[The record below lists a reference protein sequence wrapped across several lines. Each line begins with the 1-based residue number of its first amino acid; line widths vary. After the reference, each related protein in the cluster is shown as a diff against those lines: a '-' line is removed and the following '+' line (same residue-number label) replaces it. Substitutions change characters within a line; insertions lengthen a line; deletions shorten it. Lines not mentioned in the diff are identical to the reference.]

1 MKFTNYLDDY
11 RMIKAYIDK
20 PFNTDDLK
28 QLVVKRNGETINYH
42 LEELKESDHYYKY
55 LIIIFTDYQKG
66 DQYTLEINNQIYPVY
81 LRHIVSKKRFEKEN
95 DIDPNKLGSFYR
107 KQYTTFRMFSPGAK
121 ALRVVD
127 VLTKKVY
134 PMQELSFGL
143 FELVLKGDHERMAY
157 MYEIE
162 INGKVKRCSDPFA
175 FSSGSNNIFSRVIDL
190 AKLKQ
195 HPVKPKSAI
204 GSNCDAVIYEMSVR
218 DFTAMP
224 ACGTKTH
231 GKFLSL
237 CESGTSYEG
246 QPTGLDYLIDLG
258 ITHIQLMPVF
268 DFGSIDEDSD
278 AYNWGYDPIAYN
290 VLEGSYIVDKCDPYA
305 RIKEFQN
312 MINTM
317 HIHDIRINLDLVF
330 NHAYQAENFPL
341 EILYPY
347 HTFRYFNDEEL
358 ANGSYC
364 GNEIRT
370 DSIFVRKYLLLMCQR
385 YLELFDIDGFRFDLM
400 GLMDID
406 TVSQIT
412 AAMREK
418 KKDFMIYGEGWDMP
432 SPLKSEERST
442 LNNNYLLPD
451 AAFFN
456 PYFRDSIKGPTMMSN
471 LFDRGYVLDNL
482 SLVKKVE
489 DCLAAY
495 TLNNYFLSPTQSINY
510 VECHDNMTFY
520 DKMRVC
526 LSNETRNDDLA
537 RAKLALA
544 FVILSQGIPFIHSGQ
559 EFMRTKYG
567 QDNTYNM
574 GDYYNQI
581 DYELRNRNKEV
592 VDFVKDMIK
601 IRKKYPSLRLTTT
614 KAIREE
620 IAFENYYEVL
630 IYRTKEITVFFNPC
644 IYEHI
649 YPIDHECRTIYHHD
663 SFDDVIISKSVI
675 IAPLSI
681 SIIDENP
688 YK

>member
-28 QLVVKRNGETINYH
+28 LLVVKRNGETINFH
-42 LEELKESDHYYKY
+42 LEELKENDHYYKF
-55 LIIIFTDYQKG
+55 LIIIFTDYQMG
-66 DQYTLEINNQIYPVY
+66 DKYTLEVNNQIYPVY

-95 DIDPNKLGSFYR
+95 DIDPNKLGSFYH
-107 KQYTTFRMFSPGAK
+107 KEYTTFRMFSPGAESIS
-121 ALRVVD
+121 VID
-127 VLTKKVY
+127 ILTKQAY
-134 PMQELSFGL
+134 PMTELAFGL
-143 FELVLKGDHERMAY
+143 FELILSGDHERMAY
-157 MYEIE
+157 VYEIN
-162 INGKVKRCSDPFA
+162 INGKIRRCSDPFA
-175 FSSGSNNIFSRVIDL
+175 YTSGKNCDYSWVIDPE
-190 AKLKQ
+190 KLKFRISE
-195 HPVKPKSAI
+195 PKTAI
-204 GSNCDAVIYEMSVR
+204 NSNCDAVIYEMSVR

-224 ACGTKTH
+224 ACGTTTH

-237 CESGTSYEG
+237 CEEGTSYEG
-246 QPTGLDYLIDLG
+246 QPTGLDYLADLG

-268 DFGSIDEDSD
+268 DFGSIDEDS
-278 AYNWGYDPIAYN
+278 AIYNWGYDPVAYN
-290 VLEGSYIVDKCDPYA
+290 SLEGSYIVDKSDPYA
-305 RIKEFQN
+305 RIKEFQHLVAV
-312 MINTM
+312 M
-317 HIHDIRINLDLVF
+317 HDHDIRVNLDIVF
-330 NHAYQAENFPL
+330 NHAYKAENFPL

-347 HTFRYFNDEEL
+347 HTFRYLNDEEL

-370 DSIFVRKYLLLMCQR
+370 EGIFMHKYILMMCQR
-385 YLELFDIDGFRFDLM
+385 YLDVFDIDGFRFDLM

-406 TVSQIT
+406 VIT
-412 AAMREK
+412 SIIKEMRNK
-418 KKDFMIYGEGWDMP
+418 KADFMVYGEGWDMP
-432 SPLKSEERST
+432 SPLNAEDRAT
-442 LNNNYLLPD
+442 LNNNYLLPE

-489 DCLAAY
+489 DCLGAY
-495 TLNNYFLSPTQSINY
+495 TLNSYFLSPSQSINY

-526 LSNETRNDDLA
+526 MGNETRNDDMA

-581 DYELRNRNKEV
+581 DYELRNKNIEIV
-592 VDFVKDMIK
+592 NFVKDMIK
-601 IRKKYPSLRLTTT
+601 IRKKYPSLRLASSERI
-614 KAIREE
+614 KKEV
-620 IAFENYYEVL
+620 AFENYYEVL

-644 IYEHI
+644 IYKHI

-663 SFDDVIISKSVI
+663 SFDDVILAKSVV

-688 YK
+688 FK